1 MKKLAIVLIIMGLFA
16 CSKEV
21 LTHKLSTDASPL
33 NGGTVTPPGNSYEHG
48 QQVNLTATPSGEYL
62 FKEWKGSLT
71 GTTNPA
77 SLVMDAD
84 KQVTGVFEKRQY
96 PLTLTI
102 EGNGTVKEEVI
113 AMATQAQYPSG
124 TTVRLTAQA
133 GEGYVFKDW
142 SGDQASKENPI
153 QLIIQKPVS
162 LTANFGLKP
171 FVPQGY
177 PMKGVNLTTKVAQN
191 QRFFP
196 GLYLTTSS
204 AQQMGLQIGQKP
216 DPNTFLSLIHI
227 SEPTRH

>member
-1 MKKLAIVLIIMGLFA
+1 MKKITWVLVCFGLIG

-21 LTHKLSTDASPL
+21 LTHKLITDASPL
-33 NGGTVTPPGNSYEHG
+33 NGGTVTPSSNSFEHG
-48 QQVNLTATPSGEYL
+48 QQVSLTATPNGEYV
-62 FKEWKGSLT
+62 FKNWQGALSGSS
-71 GTTNPA
+71 NPA

-133 GEGYVFKDW
+133 GEGYIFKDW
-142 SGDQASKENPI
+142 TGDLVSKDNPV
-153 QLIIQKPVS
+153 QMIIQKPVS

-177 PMKGVNLTTKVAQN
+177 PIKG
-191 QRFFP
+191 
-196 GLYLTTSS
+196 
-204 AQQMGLQIGQKP
+204 
-216 DPNTFLSLIHI
+216 
-227 SEPTRH
+227 